1 MLDLRECTLDKEIS
15 KTNSYKL
22 LDYYKGYK
30 IPIVSDSMFKTMI
43 NNESRMEYIC
53 YLIASIFNEDYN
65 EVLKNTKFI
74 KNNIAVLIAFL
85 ILFIFSTIL

>member
-22 LDYYKGYK
+22 LDYYKVYK

-43 NNESRMEYIC
+43 NKM
-53 YLIASIFNEDYN
+53 FW
-65 EVLKNTKFI
+65 KNAI
-74 KNNIAVLIAFL
+74 
-85 ILFIFSTIL
+85 